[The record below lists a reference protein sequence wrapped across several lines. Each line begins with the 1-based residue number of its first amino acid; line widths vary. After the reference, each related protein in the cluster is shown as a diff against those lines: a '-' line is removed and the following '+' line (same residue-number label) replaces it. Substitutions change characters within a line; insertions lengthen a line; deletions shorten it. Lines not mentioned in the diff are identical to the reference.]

1 MPTLGQLYG
10 NDYFR
15 LAYGPQYN
23 AYKYSQALDQ
33 SGYVP
38 NENDGLI
45 DTFQSGFAGSMGG
58 LFGEVAGWSKE
69 HGYDWINNNA
79 TWAANKMGDIAARNA
94 YTGTQDSDGILWY
107 GANQAATAL
116 GSSVPS
122 IAADVAATAAMDA
135 AIGSVVPGV
144 GTEAGAIV
152 GAVSGFGKGLYNLYK
167 GTRALQYAG
176 KAGKVAGAIAA
187 GGLIENWAN
196 AGDTYMTG
204 LSRGMSHED
213 AWNASNEA
221 LDEGWAPA
229 VINYAS
235 DRAMLG
241 RGMKGI
247 SGAMA
252 VGGGGKVLAKTVGA
266 WAGNAMIG
274 AAGEG
279 LTEAWQTQIQEQALG
294 NEDYANTHIYDPST
308 WSQDMKDQ
316 AYDAAIGSAMLGG
329 LTGGVQSARG
339 YLANRSNTD
348 VASDAVDTNPQP
360 VAQPV
365 SEPDIATQPIVNEIE
380 DLPAVGAMPEDVTN
394 LGDVTPDAFATPERG
409 DFDSVF
415 ETMGKRFARGRYTN
429 DEIDAK
435 SQAVEDT
442 VARISELWDNQ
453 IDENKS
459 PNTLKANDFMEDFI
473 NAGLTPKEAH
483 EASKETVKALQAK
496 SPKTDTSIP
505 GSELIRRADNVG
517 LKLTDAQRND
527 LLSDNPIRSNYNAVA
542 NAIEDKEV
550 SNQREAIEAN
560 QLRVEKSKR
569 TKYGK
574 RYADSINKPFLDKTM
589 GKKKAED
596 VGYAIHNAMKERNA
610 DIKAGKRPKTLD
622 KYLANAGINERNYSK
637 DEIST
642 IKNHIKSMDDGI
654 NNRGYNKAELKQLS
668 RENADVHKA
677 NATYAEATRKYD
689 AKDPRNAGKI
699 EQINEMIADSIID
712 QGKRGKPIYRY
723 DKYKEFKNKNRKLY
737 NRINEA
743 VYGNKETANS
753 EQTQTVKAPK
763 EAKPQYIKPKFK
775 KGTLSAKI
783 AKNPEMAEEIK
794 AKEIKK
800 AEKAKAVETKVER
813 DPNEKIPYSERSNAF
828 TNLTE
833 EQLATRRQGREQRT
847 LGLNMEKL
855 KREDTNA
862 KVSQP
867 YSTKPAPLFD
877 KRGRRVAVSPNEEIK
892 ETLFDDIPE
901 VETKEQAKPQPKKT
915 RKARSVEN
923 APVSDSLFDN
933 KEEVTEQSATN
944 EEPKA
949 EPVAKTETVKAVEP
963 QKKVVKPVKKE
974 DKTAKA
980 KEIKVL
986 LKAVSLGEVSP
997 KQARD
1002 ILNVASQN
1010 ATEKEKAE
1018 YKRLSDI
1025 IKYNTN
1031 DKGEITKRDRSDE
1044 GRERDAQILRD
1055 RLEKFKKRLSKERM
1069 SDSDYN
1075 SEVKSIER
1083 QIEKFRNTH
1092 FIEES
1097 NYKFTIPKNKVESRR
1112 EFLKKHE
1119 NKDVVHPQYLSL
1131 ALLRNN
1137 SDLDSGL
1144 KRWIAREIGSESNFE
1159 EGERSRHIKAMLIHE
1174 YEHMI
1179 ETYGSEENA
1188 LKEKPMLVKNLASAI
1203 AGSFPKESFGTEGN
1217 EVRNRRNE
1225 LMFDGTKALTPFKFK
1240 ERDTLINLAKKYFS
1254 GELAGQKKEFKREVK
1269 VDNRKDNGK
1278 EVVYDVVSDS
1288 VKPLGGGQFKFKVK
1302 INNDNEESFNE
1313 YLQEV
1318 GIGEPE
1324 NIVKKDGYVEFTSD
1338 IYLSYLTFTDIAEQK
1353 TNKSGKVNV
1362 NIYKA
1367 RGDLIKAILTDNE
1380 TGSFAMW
1387 LKYSYEKNGKEG
1399 YDMATKKKNVKKR
1412 LAELTGESYSS
1423 AEYDEGAT
1431 LFYPTRVEEV
1441 EAEDSIPDDSI
1452 YQLGSEEDFNAP
1464 LSKNYNTF
1472 TLATQSQEDTLHK
1485 GLENRLGDAYND
1497 IKEYLENG
1505 KDITIQVTKK
1515 GTVPMY
1521 IPKTETIYLPE
1532 DRINTSSTS
1541 FQHELIHS
1549 ALRDVLIN
1557 QKSPEGAIKFAVDMA
1572 NYIKGEINEYKRSN
1586 QASLDT
1592 NEMSEKSAS
1601 TNGGTDSSTQE
1612 QTGNDTTTNSNTSSE
1627 GVPNGRSEEGIQR
1640 NSQELEHSSLGESGQ
1655 RRELNGKEETVENNS
1670 RTESM
1675 VQGKNSTLKRKVG
1688 DEKLLREWNLA
1699 EERLNNITED
1709 TLFEDSVG
1717 LKDAVEDIITDPVMN
1732 VEDKSNKLLPLL
1744 WTANEID
1751 NKFGLDKRDS
1761 LLRAIYSDKLINLEE
1776 TMAYTLQNDLS
1787 PAHTSAL
1794 FRTATNI
1801 LKNKKSVD
1809 NTNQT
1814 YNQSGTETVEQPTGM
1829 GRVAQVWNDIID
1841 GFNKKNDNI
1850 TFEARDEK
1858 QGNISGYD
1866 IKKWL
1871 ASPIKFI
1878 EKYIP
1883 QMKPIVYW
1891 AEETAVKQNRLQK
1904 SFLKS
1909 LDKIKTN
1916 LGEENIAGFNKLAKE
1931 VTDLGREFVQPAS
1944 VMLRD
1949 KELYI
1954 NIKDNDVFREFKD
1967 EIDAK
1972 NLYSELKKQGKNVFM
1987 DYKDGNFRVFASD
2000 DALNTYQTFEDA
2012 EKVAKPL
2019 RNQIMKKKG
2028 YNDKVIDA
2036 YNAWRNLD
2044 NTVFELSVKAW
2055 RNAGADPDYKPK
2067 RLWAHIPMLHSKYGV
2082 YIVKDNVD
2090 EEGNQYEQRTKLA
2103 SFHTYKD
2110 AEHWVKDANLTGD
2123 TRVVITERNPKYD
2136 EYNAGMDVYDGAN
2149 DSAYDDIVYEG
2160 ESRESQEKRFSRIS
2174 HSYPEVS
2181 KIINEFIG
2189 DKEHV
2194 TRERLMDLI
2203 NDKKK
2208 QKDLGINTQALK
2220 DELKFAN
2227 LDELFRRRDV
2237 ITRQDMIGHLL
2248 IGYGNQRKDKYN
2260 NKRMNAQGA
2269 NPNTFENMEN
2279 YLRYKANFIP
2289 AQEFYH
2295 KATALYRD
2303 KIGTDYASQ
2312 FGIGG
2317 EGARRDIE
2325 DVLHKFISSVVG
2337 VPNTFDKAVNRTFN
2351 ELVGDGWIKQQ
2362 YGDTFATDLMNRSM
2376 EAVSIAKLGLFR
2388 PTAAIAQLGALM
2400 NIGTKAGYGKDFQQ
2414 ALKDATTHG
2423 KLGANIS
2430 FSEQKMFNRIGLNL
2444 EDTALETQSLKN
2456 RKSLYNLKIGKV
2468 KLGKAF
2474 EKSMDMFNRTDKYTR
2489 RVAALIAYRRAIAE
2503 GKSQTEAEHAASDF
2517 VRETNFDYSDK
2528 DASQLFTKFGT
2539 LGKLILQF
2547 KKYPVKEL
2555 EFMTSIIK
2563 GGNKKEIA
2571 RFFGSYIAMAGMM
2584 GVPGMTAADT
2594 IAEWISNK
2602 SISHRVKE
2610 ALMEWAGGDDTK
2622 KKLAL
2627 LIMYGT
2633 PAPTLGV
2640 DFSRNIGIGDLIPTD
2655 SLAGPTFG
2663 TLANAVESLKNDGSV
2678 NGMLLSLG
2686 HDLSPAFAN
2695 YYQATTGHKQDWKK
2709 GLQGREYSTKE
2720 RVLKGIG
2727 FRPVL
2732 DAVDADVSQINY
2744 VNSQES
2750 KNHKKAL
2757 INKYISDP
2765 SSVTVEELKANNI
2778 TKKNIADAKK
2788 NLGSSSIEKAKRYSS
2803 KADRI
2808 KNADKFDN
2816 MSEFEEDLD

>member
-69 HGYDWINNNA
+69 HGYDWVNNNA
-79 TWAANKMGDIAARNA
+79 TWAANQMGDIAARNA
-94 YTGTQDSDGILWY
+94 YTGTQDSDGLLWY
-107 GANQAATAL
+107 GANQAASAL

-122 IAADVAATAAMDA
+122 IAADVAASAAMDA
-135 AIGSVVPGV
+135 AIGTVVGPE
-144 GTEAGAIV
+144 GTAAGAVV
-152 GAVSGFGKGLYNLYK
+152 GAISGVGKGLYNLYK

-187 GGLIENWAN
+187 GGIVENWAN

-252 VGGGGKVLAKTVGA
+252 VGSGGKVLAKTVGA

-316 AYDAAIGSAMLGG
+316 AYNAAIGSAMLGG

-348 VASDAVDTNPQP
+348 VSSDTVSTEPQP

-415 ETMGKRFARGRYTN
+415 DTMGKRFARSRYTN

-496 SPKTDTSIP
+496 SPKSDTSIP
-505 GSELIRRADNVG
+505 GSELIRRADDVG

-527 LLSDNPIRSNYNAVA
+527 LLSGNPIRSNYNAVA

-550 SNQREAIEAN
+550 SNQRQAIEAN
-560 QLRVEKSKR
+560 QLRAEKSKR

-574 RYADSINKPFLDKTM
+574 RYADSINRPFLDKTM

-610 DIKAGKRPKTLD
+610 DIKSGKRPKTLD

-743 VYGNKETANS
+743 VYGNKETVQS
-753 EQTQTVKAPK
+753 EPEQTVKAPK
-763 EAKPQYIKPKFK
+763 QAKPQYIKPKFK
-775 KGTLSAKI
+775 KNTLSAKI

-794 AKEIKK
+794 AKES
-800 AEKAKAVETKVER
+800 EKRQKVEQSIEKNVS
-813 DPNEKIPYSERSNAF
+813 DQVLENEHKNMVNNLSN
-828 TNLTE
+828 
-833 EQLATRRQGREQRT
+833 EQLATRRQEREKRV

-855 KREDTNA
+855 KREDTNS
-862 KVSQP
+862 KVSQA
-867 YSTKPAPLFD
+867 YTTKPAPMFD
-877 KRGRRVAVSPNEEIK
+877 KHGRRIAVAPNEEIK
-892 ETLFDDIPE
+892 ETLFDDIPA
-901 VETKEQAKPQPKKT
+901 VETKEQVKSQPKKT
-915 RKARSVEN
+915 RKARSIEN

-933 KEEVTEQSATN
+933 NTEVTEQPQTN
-944 EEPKA
+944 EGTKA
-949 EPVAKTETVKAVEP
+949 EPVAKTEAVKAVEP
-963 QKKVVKPVKKE
+963 QTKVVKPVKKA
-974 DKTAKA
+974 DKSAKA
-980 KEIKVL
+980 NEIKVL

-1018 YKRLSDI
+1018 YKRLSDV

-1055 RLEKFKKRLSKERM
+1055 RLEKLKRRLSKERM

-1075 SEVKSIER
+1075 TEVKSIER

-1092 FIEES
+1092 FVEES

-1119 NKDVVHPQYLSL
+1119 NKEVVHPQYLSL

-1137 SDLDSGL
+1137 SDLDSSL
-1144 KRWIAREIGSESNFE
+1144 KRWIAKEIGSESNFE

-1188 LKEKPMLVKNLASAI
+1188 LKEKPTLVKNLASAI
-1203 AGSFPKESFGTEGN
+1203 AGSFPKESFGTDGN

-1240 ERDTLINLAKKYFS
+1240 ERDALINFAKKYFS

-1288 VKPLGGGQFKFKVK
+1288 VKPLGDGQFKFKVK
-1302 INNDNEESFNE
+1302 INNNSEESFNE
-1313 YLQEV
+1313 YLQKV

-1338 IYLSYLTFTDIAEQK
+1338 IYLSYLTFTDISDSTKNK
-1353 TNKSGKVNV
+1353 TGKVNV
-1362 NIYKA
+1362 NIYRA
-1367 RGDLIKAILTDNE
+1367 RGDLIKAILADNE

-1387 LKYSYEKNGKEG
+1387 LKYSYEKNGNKG

-1423 AEYDEGAT
+1423 ANYDEDAT

-1441 EAEDSIPDDSI
+1441 EAKDSIPDYNI

-1472 TLATQSQEDTLHK
+1472 KLADESQEATLHN

-1497 IKEYLENG
+1497 IKEYLANG

-1521 IPKTETIYLPE
+1521 VPRTETIYLPE

-1586 QASLDT
+1586 QAGLDT

-1601 TNGGTDSSTQE
+1601 TNGGKDSSTQE
-1612 QTGNDTTTNSNTSSE
+1612 QAGNDSTTNSDTSGES
-1627 GVPNGRSEEGIQR
+1627 VLDRRSEEGIQR
-1640 NSQELEHSSLGESGQ
+1640 NGQELEHSSLGESGQ
-1655 RRELNGKEETVENNS
+1655 RRELDGQEETVENNS

-1751 NKFGLDKRDS
+1751 KKFGLDERDS

-1916 LGEENIAGFNKLAKE
+1916 LGEENIDSFNKLAKE

-2584 GVPGMTAADT
+2584 GVPGMTAADAV
-2594 IAEWISNK
+2594 AEWISNK

-2663 TLANAVESLKNDGSV
+2663 TLANAVESFKNDGSV

>member
-10 NDYFR
+10 NDYFHV
-15 LAYGPQYN
+15 AYGPQYN
-23 AYKYSQALDQ
+23 AYKYKQALDQ

-45 DTFQSGFAGSMGG
+45 DSFQSGFAGSMGG

-69 HGYDWINNNA
+69 HGYDWVNNNA
-79 TWAANKMGDIAARNA
+79 TWAANQMGDIAARNA

-107 GANQAATAL
+107 GANQAASAL

-122 IAADVAATAAMDA
+122 IAADVAASAAMDA
-135 AIGSVVPGV
+135 AIGTVVGPE
-144 GTEAGAIV
+144 GTAAGAIV
-152 GAVSGFGKGLYNLYK
+152 GAVSGVGKGLYNLYK

-187 GGLIENWAN
+187 GGLMENWAN

-348 VASDAVDTNPQP
+348 VASDTVSTEPQP

-409 DFDSVF
+409 DFDNVF
-415 ETMGKRFARGRYTN
+415 DTMGKRFARGRYTN

-496 SPKTDTSIP
+496 SPKADNSIP
-505 GSELIRRADNVG
+505 GSELIRRADSVG

-527 LLSDNPIRSNYNAVA
+527 LLSDNPIRSNYNTVA

-550 SNQREAIEAN
+550 SNQRQAIEAN
-560 QLRVEKSKR
+560 QLRAERSKR

-574 RYADSINKPFLDKTM
+574 RYADSINKPFLDKTI

-596 VGYAIHNAMKERNA
+596 VGYAIHNAMKERNV

-737 NRINEA
+737 NRINGA
-743 VYGNKETANS
+743 VYGNKETVKS
-753 EQTQTVKAPK
+753 EPTQVVKAPK

-775 KGTLSAKI
+775 KNTLSAKI

-794 AKEIKK
+794 AKE
-800 AEKAKAVETKVER
+800 AEKAQKIEQSIEKNVSDQVLE
-813 DPNEKIPYSERSNAF
+813 NEHKNMVNNLSN
-828 TNLTE
+828 
-833 EQLATRRQGREQRT
+833 EQLATRRQEREKRV
-847 LGLNMEKL
+847 LGLNIEKL
-855 KREDTNA
+855 KREDTNS
-862 KVSQP
+862 KVSQA
-867 YSTKPAPLFD
+867 YATKPAPMFD
-877 KRGRRVAVSPNEEIK
+877 KRGRRIAVSPNEEIK
-892 ETLFDDIPE
+892 ETLFDDIPA
-901 VETKEQAKPQPKKT
+901 VETKEQTKPQPKKT

-923 APVSDSLFDN
+923 ATVSDSLFDN
-933 KEEVTEQSATN
+933 NTEVTEQPETN
-944 EEPKA
+944 TKPKA
-949 EPVAKTETVKAVEP
+949 EPVVKTETVKAVEP
-963 QKKVVKPVKKE
+963 KKKVIKPVKKE

-1018 YKRLSDI
+1018 YKRLSDV

-1055 RLEKFKKRLSKERM
+1055 RLEKFNKTLSKGRM

-1092 FIEES
+1092 FVEEG
-1097 NYKFTIPKNKVESRR
+1097 NYKFAIPKNKVESRR

-1119 NKDVVHPQYLSL
+1119 NGEVVHPQYLSL

-1179 ETYGSEENA
+1179 ETYDSEENA
-1188 LKEKPMLVKNLASAI
+1188 LKEKPTLVKNLASAI

-1217 EVRNRRNE
+1217 EVRNRRNK

-1240 ERDTLINLAKKYFS
+1240 ERDTLINFAKKYFS

-1269 VDNRKDNGK
+1269 GDNRKNNGK

-1288 VKPLGGGQFKFKVK
+1288 VKPLGDGQFKFKVK

-1324 NIVKKDGYVEFTSD
+1324 NVVKKDGYIEFTSD
-1338 IYLSYLTFTDIAEQK
+1338 IYLSYLTFTDISDSTKNK
-1353 TNKSGKVNV
+1353 TGKVNV
-1362 NIYKA
+1362 NIYRA
-1367 RGDLIKAILTDNE
+1367 RGDLIKAILADNE

-1387 LKYSYEKNGKEG
+1387 LKYSYEKNGNEG

-1423 AEYDEGAT
+1423 ANYDEDAT

-1441 EAEDSIPDDSI
+1441 EAEDSIPDYSI

-1521 IPKTETIYLPE
+1521 VPKTDTIYLPE

-1549 ALRDVLIN
+1549 ALRDVLVN

-1586 QASLDT
+1586 QAGLDT

-1601 TNGGTDSSTQE
+1601 TNGGKDSSTQE
-1612 QTGNDTTTNSNTSSE
+1612 QTGNDSVTNSNASSE
-1627 GVPNGRSEEGIQR
+1627 GVLDGRSEEGIQR
-1640 NSQELEHSSLGESGQ
+1640 NGQELEHSSLGESGQ
-1655 RRELNGKEETVENNS
+1655 RRELDGQEETVENNS
-1670 RTESM
+1670 RTENM

-1688 DEKLLREWNLA
+1688 DEKFLREWNLA

-1751 NKFGLDKRDS
+1751 KKFGLDERDS

-1801 LKNKKSVD
+1801 LKNKKLAD

-1814 YNQSGTETVEQPTGM
+1814 YNQTGIEAVEQPTGM
-1829 GRVAQVWNDIID
+1829 GRVAKAWNDIID
-1841 GFNKKNDNI
+1841 SFNKKNGNV

-1916 LGEENIAGFNKLAKE
+1916 LGEENIDSFNKLAKE

-2028 YNDKVIDA
+2028 YNDKVINA

-2044 NTVFELSVKAW
+2044 NTVFDLSVKAW

-2123 TRVVITERNPKYD
+2123 TRVVITERNPQYD

-2149 DSAYDDIVYEG
+2149 ESAYDDIVYEG
-2160 ESRESQEKRFSRIS
+2160 ESRESKEKRFSRIS

-2317 EGARRDIE
+2317 EGARRDVE

-2351 ELVGDGWIKQQ
+2351 EFVGDGWIKQQ

-2376 EAVSIAKLGLFR
+2376 EAVSIAKLGLLR

-2640 DFSRNIGIGDLIPTD
+2640 DFSRNIGIGDLVPTD

-2695 YYQATTGHKQDWKK
+2695 YYQAATGHKQDWKK
-2709 GLQGREYSTKE
+2709 GLEGREYSAKE

-2732 DAVDADVSQINY
+2732 DAVDADISQINY
-2744 VNSQES
+2744 KNSQES
-2750 KNHKKAL
+2750 KEHKKAL

-2788 NLGSSSIEKAKRYSS
+2788 NIGSSSIEKAKRYSS

>member
-15 LAYGPQYN
+15 VAYGPQYN
-23 AYKYSQALDQ
+23 AYKYKQALDQ
-33 SGYVP
+33 SGYIP

-45 DTFQSGFAGSMGG
+45 DSFQSGFAGSMGG

-69 HGYDWINNNA
+69 NGYDWVNNNA

-94 YTGTQDSDGILWY
+94 YTGTQDNDGIMWY
-107 GANQAATAL
+107 GANQAASAI

-122 IAADVAATAAMDA
+122 IAADVAASVAMDA
-135 AIGSVVPGV
+135 AIGTVVGPE
-144 GTEAGAIV
+144 GTAAGAIV
-152 GAVSGFGKGLYNLYK
+152 GAVSGVGKGLYNLYK

-176 KAGKVAGAIAA
+176 KAAKTAGAIAA
-187 GGLIENWAN
+187 GGLIENVSN

-252 VGGGGKVLAKTVGA
+252 VGAGGKVLAKTAGA

-294 NEDYANTHIYDPST
+294 NEAYANTHIYDPFT
-308 WSQDMKDQ
+308 WTQDMKDQ

-329 LTGGVQSARG
+329 ITGGVQSARG
-339 YLANRSNTD
+339 YLANRANTNINAD
-348 VASDAVDTNPQP
+348 TVDTNIQPQVQPQEDIQSQP
-360 VAQPV
+360 VV
-365 SEPDIATQPIVNEIE
+365 SEIE
-380 DLPAVGAMPEDVTN
+380 DLPAVGAMPNDSID
-394 LGDVTPDAFATPERG
+394 LGSVTPEAFVQLERG
-409 DFDSVF
+409 DFDNVF
-415 ETMGKRFARGRYTN
+415 ETMGKRFARGKYTN

-435 SQAVEDT
+435 SQAVQDT
-442 VARISELWDNQ
+442 VARINDLWDNQ
-453 IDENKS
+453 IDENKA
-459 PNTLKANDFMEDFI
+459 PTTLRANDFMEDFV

-496 SPKTDTSIP
+496 SPKQDTSIP
-505 GSELIRRADNVG
+505 GSELVRRAEEVG
-517 LKLTDAQRND
+517 LNLTDAQKND
-527 LLSDNPIRSNYNAVA
+527 LLSENPIRSNYNAVA
-542 NAIEDKEV
+542 NAIEDKV
-550 SNQREAIEAN
+550 VDNQRKNAELNRRRADTRRRN
-560 QLRVEKSKR
+560 TYS
-569 TKYGK
+569 T
-574 RYADSINKPFLDKTM
+574 RYDNSINKPFLDKTL

-596 VGYAIHNAMKERNA
+596 TGYRIHNAMKQRKE
-610 DIKAGKRPKTLD
+610 DIKSGKNPKSLD
-622 KYLANAGINERNYSK
+622 KYLADAGINNNNYSK
-637 DEIST
+637 EEINN
-642 IKNHIKSMDDGI
+642 IKAHIKSIDDGI
-654 NNRGYNKAELKQLS
+654 RNRGYNKDELKKLS
-668 RENADVHKA
+668 KENVDVQKA

-689 AKDPRNAGKI
+689 AKDPRNSAKI
-699 EQINEMIADSIID
+699 EQINNMIADSIID

-737 NRINEA
+737 NRINDA
-743 VYGNKETANS
+743 VYGDKEIVNS
-753 EQTQTVKAPK
+753 EPTQIVKAPK
-763 EAKPQYIKPKFK
+763 ESKPQYIKPKYK
-775 KGTLSAKI
+775 KGSLSDKI
-783 AKNPEMAEEIK
+783 ARNPEKAEEIK
-794 AKEIKK
+794 AKELAKVKSAKK
-800 AEKAKAVETKVER
+800 SETVAEGKPTG
-813 DPNEKIPYSERSNAF
+813 PIPYEDRHKGFN
-828 TNLTE
+828 NLTE
-833 EQLATRRQGREQRT
+833 EQLDARRADREQRAI
-847 LGLNMEKL
+847 KL
-855 KREDTNA
+855 KSLQLQKSESIDTA
-862 KVSQP
+862 SSKYQGQ
-867 YSTKPAPLFD
+867 PAPKFNKD
-877 KRGRRVAVSPNEEIK
+877 GSRVKVI
-892 ETLFDDIPE
+892 
-901 VETKEQAKPQPKKT
+901 
-915 RKARSVEN
+915 
-923 APVSDSLFDN
+923 
-933 KEEVTEQSATN
+933 
-944 EEPKA
+944 EP
-949 EPVAKTETVKAVEP
+949 TETVKPVVEETQHAEP
-963 QKKVVKPVKKE
+963 KIEVKQTPVKNIKKAEPKE
-974 DKTAKA
+974 VQKSSKQNEVNVLAKA
-980 KEIKVL
+980 VMVGEIR
-986 LKAVSLGEVSP
+986 P

-1002 ILNVASQN
+1002 ILNKLSKE
-1010 ATEKEKAE
+1010 ATGKEKEK
-1018 YKRLSDI
+1018 YQKLSEK

-1031 DKGEITKRDRSDE
+1031 NKGELISRDRSDE
-1044 GRERDAQILRD
+1044 GRERDAQILQD

-1075 SEVKSIER
+1075 TEVKSIER

-1092 FIEES
+1092 FTEES

-1119 NKDVVHPQYLSL
+1119 NKEIVHPQYLSL

-1144 KRWIAREIGSESNFE
+1144 KRWIAKEIGSESNFE
-1159 EGERSRHIKAMLIHE
+1159 DGERSRHIKAMLIHE

-1179 ETYGSEENA
+1179 DMYDSEENA

-1225 LMFDGTKALTPFKFK
+1225 LMFGGTKALTPFKFE
-1240 ERDTLINLAKKYFS
+1240 ERDTLINFAKKYFS
-1254 GELAGQKKEFKREVK
+1254 GELEGKKKEVKREVK
-1269 VDNRKDNGK
+1269 VDNRKNNGK
-1278 EVVYDVVSDS
+1278 EIVYDVVSDS

-1338 IYLSYLTFTDIAEQK
+1338 IYLSYLTFTDITDSTKSK
-1353 TNKSGKVNV
+1353 TGKVNV
-1362 NIYKA
+1362 NLYKA
-1367 RGDLIKAILTDNE
+1367 RGDLIKAILAYND

-1387 LKYSYEKNGKEG
+1387 LKYSYEKNGNEG

-1423 AEYDEGAT
+1423 AGYDDGAT
-1431 LFYPTRVEEV
+1431 LFYPTKVEEV
-1441 EAEDSIPDDSI
+1441 EAEDSIPDYGI

-1464 LSKNYNTF
+1464 TSKNYNTF
-1472 TLATQSQEDTLHK
+1472 KLANESQESTLHK

-1497 IKEYLENG
+1497 VKEYLTNG

-1521 IPKTETIYLPE
+1521 MPKTDTIYLPE
-1532 DRINTSSTS
+1532 DRINVTSTS

-1549 ALRDVLIN
+1549 ALRDVLLN
-1557 QKSPEGAIKFAVDMA
+1557 QKSSEGAIKFAIDMA
-1572 NYIKGEINEYKRSN
+1572 NYIKGEINAYKQSN
-1586 QASLDT
+1586 RADSHT
-1592 NEMSEKSAS
+1592 NEMPEESTS
-1601 TNGGTDSSTQE
+1601 TNEGETSSVQG
-1612 QTGNDTTTNSNTSSE
+1612 QTGNNSTTSSNTSSKSVSNGGSTE
-1627 GVPNGRSEEGIQR
+1627 GLQLD
-1640 NSQELEHSSLGESGQ
+1640 SQELEDSSVGKSSQ
-1655 RRELNGKEETVENNS
+1655 RRESKPQEKTIQDNFRNQ
-1670 RTESM
+1670 SM
-1675 VQGKNSTLKRKVG
+1675 VQGKDSTLQRKMG

-1699 EERLNNITED
+1699 EERLNTITED

-1751 NKFGLDKRDS
+1751 KKFGLDERDS
-1761 LLRAIYSDKLINLEE
+1761 LLRAIYADKLINLEE

-1794 FRTATNI
+1794 FRTATRI
-1801 LKNKKSVD
+1801 LQNKRKEDVSTD
-1809 NTNQT
+1809 T
-1814 YNQSGTETVEQPTGM
+1814 YNQTGTEAQQPNIMERAVGSLNTLI
-1829 GRVAQVWNDIID
+1829 NE
-1841 GFNKKNDNI
+1841 FNKKHDNI
-1850 TFEARDEK
+1850 EFEARDAKE
-1858 QGNISGYD
+1858 GNISGYD

-1871 ASPIKFI
+1871 ASPTKFI

-1883 QMKPIVYW
+1883 QMKPIIYW
-1891 AEETAVKQNRLQK
+1891 AEETAVKQNKLQK
-1904 SFLKS
+1904 NFVKA

-1916 LGEENIAGFNKLAKE
+1916 LGEENIPQFNKLAKE

-1944 VMLRD
+1944 VILKD

-1954 NIKDNDVFREFKD
+1954 NLKHDDIFREFKD

-1972 NLYSELKKQGKNVFM
+1972 NLYSELKKSGKNVFM
-1987 DYKDGNFRVFASD
+1987 DYKDGNFRVFGSD
-2000 DALNTYQTFEDA
+2000 HALRTFNTFDEA
-2012 EKVAKPL
+2012 EKAAQPL
-2019 RNQIMKKKG
+2019 RDSIMKSKG
-2028 YNDKVIDA
+2028 YNAKVVKA
-2036 YNAWRNLD
+2036 YNDWRKLD
-2044 NTVFELSVKAW
+2044 NKVFELSVKAW
-2055 RNAGADPDYKPK
+2055 RNAGADPDYKPR

-2090 EEGNQYEQRTKLA
+2090 EDGNQYEQREKIA
-2103 SFHTYKD
+2103 SFHTYRD
-2110 AEHWVKDANLTGD
+2110 AENWVKKEQINGDA
-2123 TRVVITERNPKYD
+2123 RVVITERNPKYD
-2136 EYNAGMDVYDGAN
+2136 EYNAGSDVYDGAN
-2149 DSAYDDIVYEG
+2149 ESAYDDIVYEG
-2160 ESRESQEKRFSRIS
+2160 ESRESQEKRFARIS

-2194 TRERLMDLI
+2194 TREKLMDLI
-2203 NDKKK
+2203 NDKDK
-2208 QKDLGINTQALK
+2208 QKDLDINPKALK

-2227 LDELFRRRDV
+2227 LDELFRRRNV
-2237 ITRQDMIGHLL
+2237 ITRQDMIAHLL
-2248 IGYGNQRKDKYN
+2248 IGYGNQKKDKYN
-2260 NKRMNAQGA
+2260 NTRTNAKGA

-2317 EGARRDIE
+2317 EGARRDVE

-2337 VPNTFDKAVNRTFN
+2337 VPNTFDKAINRTFN

-2388 PTAAIAQLGALM
+2388 PTAAIAQLGALL
-2400 NIGTKAGYGKDFQQ
+2400 NIGTKAGYGKDFQK
-2414 ALKDATTHG
+2414 ALRDATTHG
-2423 KLGANIS
+2423 KVGAHIT

-2444 EDTALETQSLKN
+2444 NDTALETQSLKN
-2456 RKSLYNLKIGKV
+2456 RKSLYNLKVGKV

-2489 RVAALIAYRRAIAE
+2489 RVAALIAYRKAISE
-2503 GKSQTEAEHAASDF
+2503 GKSQTEAEHIASDF
-2517 VRETNFDYSDK
+2517 VRETNFDYNDR

-2539 LGKLILQF
+2539 LGKLVLQF

-2555 EFMTSIIK
+2555 EFMTSVIK

-2571 RFFGSYIAMAGMM
+2571 RFFGSYIAMAGLM

-2594 IAEWISNK
+2594 VAEWISNK
-2602 SISHRVKE
+2602 SISHRIKE
-2610 ALMEWAGGDDTK
+2610 SLMEWAGGDDTK

-2627 LIMYGT
+2627 LVMYGS

-2663 TLANAVESLKNDGSV
+2663 TLANLIESFKNDNSS
-2678 NGMLLSLG
+2678 NGMLLSMG

-2695 YYQATTGHKQDWKK
+2695 YYQAITGHKQDWKK
-2709 GLQGREYSTKE
+2709 GVQGREYSDKE
-2720 RVLKGIG
+2720 RILKGIG
-2727 FRPVL
+2727 FRPIL

-2744 VNSQES
+2744 INSQES
-2750 KNHKKAL
+2750 KNHKKAI
-2757 INKYISDP
+2757 INKYINDP
-2765 SSVTVEELKANNI
+2765 NSVTTEELKANNI

-2808 KNADKFDN
+2808 KNASKFDN
-2816 MSEFEEDLD
+2816 MEEFEEDLD